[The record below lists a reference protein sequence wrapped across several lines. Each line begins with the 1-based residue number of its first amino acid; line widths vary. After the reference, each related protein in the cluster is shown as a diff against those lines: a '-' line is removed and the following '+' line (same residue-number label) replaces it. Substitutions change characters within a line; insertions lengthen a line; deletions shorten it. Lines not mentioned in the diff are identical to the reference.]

1 MKKLLTIGLLTATF
15 ATAMNAQPKLA
26 SDNID
31 EVLKAMTLEEKAK
44 LLVGGANNFFGAN
57 AVVGGEADLVAGAA
71 GTSPAIPRLGIPAT
85 VLTDGPA
92 GVRINP
98 TRKGTDK
105 TYYATA
111 FPIGS
116 CLASTWNTEL
126 VSKVGEAIGNE
137 TKEYRCDVIL
147 GPGMNL
153 HRNPL
158 CGRNFEYYS
167 EDPLLTGKIAAAYIQ
182 GVQSQ
187 GAGVSAK
194 HFAVN
199 SQETDR
205 TAVDERVSQ
214 RAARELYL
222 RGFEIAVRESDPW
235 TIMASYNQV
244 NGQYSMGNHDLL
256 TKILREDW
264 GYKGIVMTD
273 WIGIREGLETISEVH
288 AGNDL
293 MEPGQPAQV
302 EEIIKG
308 VKEGKLD
315 IADVDRNVR
324 RMLEYIV
331 KTPSFRQYPAS
342 NNPDFKAHAAI
353 TRQSAAEGIVLLKNN
368 GALPFRTEGNHNSQ
382 FSARACSLSSE
393 RTLNSQLIKTVAL
406 FGENSYDFL
415 SGGTGSGCVHP
426 PYVVDML
433 QGLENAGIKSSATLT
448 DIYRKYIDYARI
460 KFQAER
466 HPAKWFQTEMMG
478 QQKYP
483 EISLSPIAIN
493 KEVQAADAAIITIGR
508 QAGEG
513 IDRDI
518 DTEFNL
524 IPEERA
530 LITDV
535 CNAFHAAGKPV
546 IVIINSGS
554 VIETA
559 SWSSYPDAILCAWQP
574 GMEGG
579 NSIADLLTGK
589 VNPSGK
595 LTMTWPIAATDHA
608 STKNF
613 PGNIDDYTFQ
623 MMVGNKMPVPGH
635 AYTNHEEDIYVGY
648 RFFDTFNKEVAYPFG
663 FGLSYTTF
671 AFSKPV
677 VKLST
682 LRSALPLGSSK
693 NSQLSTLNSQLSTL
707 NSQLSTVQVSITVKN
722 TGAVSGKEVAQVYV
736 QAPKG
741 RLEKPVQ
748 ELKAFAKTRELQPGE
763 SQTLTMTIPVRD
775 LASFDEAGSQWITE
789 AGTYTFRIGNNS
801 RNIAAT
807 AQLKIAEYTEK
818 TTNALAPQ
826 QPLKLLKQ

>member
-1 MKKLLTIGLLTATF
+1 MKKNALITALAATICVMTMNGQPKLTAT
-15 ATAMNAQPKLA
+15 
-26 SDNID
+26 NID
-31 EVLKAMTLEEKAK
+31 EVMAAMTLEEKAK
-44 LLVGGANNFFGAN
+44 LLVGGANNFFGDQ
-57 AVVGGEADLVAGAA
+57 AVVGGEATLVAGAA
-71 GTSPAIPRLGIPAT
+71 GTSPEIARLGIPAT

-92 GVRINP
+92 GVRIDP
-98 TRKGTDK
+98 TREGTDK

-116 CLASTWNTEL
+116 CLASTWNTDL
-126 VSKVGEAIGNE
+126 VNRVGAAIGNE

-182 GVQSQ
+182 GVQKE
-187 GAGVSAK
+187 GVGVSAK

-205 TAVDERVSQ
+205 TSVDERISQ

-235 TIMASYNQV
+235 TIMASYNQI
-244 NGQYSMGNHDLL
+244 NGQFSMGNHDLL
-256 TKILREDW
+256 TKILRDDW
-264 GYKGIVMTD
+264 GFKGIVMTD
-273 WIGIREGLETISEVH
+273 WIGIRQGLTTVSEVH

-302 EEIIKG
+302 KEIVEG
-308 VKEGKLD
+308 VKSGKLN

-331 KTPSFRQYPAS
+331 KTPSFHKYPAS
-342 NNPDFKAHAAI
+342 NAPDFKSHAAI
-353 TRQSAAEGIVLLKNN
+353 TRQSACEGIVLLKNN
-368 GALPFRTEGNHNSQ
+368 GVLPWKENSV
-382 FSARACSLSSE
+382 
-393 RTLNSQLIKTVAL
+393 KTVAL
-406 FGENSYDFL
+406 FGEKSYDFL

-433 QGLENAGIKSSATLT
+433 EGLKNVGIQSSPVLT
-448 DIYRKYIDYARI
+448 DIYRKYIEFAKA

-466 HPAKWFQTEMMG
+466 HPAKWYQLEMFG

-483 EISLSPIAIN
+483 EIAISPIAIN
-493 KEVQAADAAIITIGR
+493 NEVKTADAAIITIGR

-524 IPEERA
+524 IPEERS
-530 LITDV
+530 LILDV

-613 PGNIDDYTFQ
+613 PGNIDFYSFRE
-623 MMVGNKMPVPGH
+623 MAASRRPIPGH

-648 RFFDTFNKEVAYPFG
+648 RYFDTFQKAVAYPFG
-663 FGLSYTTF
+663 YGLSYTTF
-671 AFSKPV
+671 SYSKPI
-677 VKLST
+677 VK
-682 LRSALPLGSSK
+682 
-693 NSQLSTLNSQLSTL
+693 
-707 NSQLSTVQVSITVKN
+707 VSGGIVSVSVTVKN
-722 TGAVSGKEVAQVYV
+722 TGSVSGKEVVQVYV
-736 QAPKG
+736 TAPKG
-741 RLEKPVQ
+741 QLEKPAQ
-748 ELKAFAKTRELQPGE
+748 ELKAFAKTRELQPDE
-763 SQTLTMTIPVRD
+763 QQVLTMQIPVRM
-775 LASFDEAGSQWITE
+775 LASFDEAGSQWLTE
-789 AGTYTFRIGNNS
+789 AGDYTFRIGASS
-801 RNIAAT
+801 RDIRCT
-807 AQLKIAEYTEK
+807 ANAKLTQYTEK
-818 TTNALAPQ
+818 VSNALAPKAK
-826 QPLKLLKQ
+826 LNLLKQ

>member
-1 MKKLLTIGLLTATF
+1 
-15 ATAMNAQPKLA
+15 MNAQPKLSA
-26 SDNID
+26 SNID

-44 LLVGGANNFFGAN
+44 LLVGGANNFFGAG
-57 AVVGGEADLVAGAA
+57 AVVGGEAHLVAGAA

-92 GVRINP
+92 GVRIDP

-116 CLASTWNTEL
+116 CLASTWNTDL
-126 VSKVGEAIGNE
+126 VSQVGAAIGNE

-256 TKILREDW
+256 TKILRDDW

-273 WIGIREGLETISEVH
+273 WIGIRKGLETISEVH

-302 EEIIKG
+302 EEIIAG

-331 KTPSFRQYPAS
+331 KTPSFHQYPAS
-342 NNPDFKAHAAI
+342 NAPDFKAHAAI

-368 GALPFRTEGNHNSQ
+368 GTLPWNFHYQALNAHLPNHRPSPQ
-382 FSARACSLSSE
+382 IR
-393 RTLNSQLIKTVAL
+393 TVAL

-433 QGLENAGIKSSATLT
+433 EGLKNAGIQSSATLT
-448 DIYRKYIDYARI
+448 DIYRKYIDYARL

-483 EISLSPIAIN
+483 EIALSPIAIG

-530 LITDV
+530 LIIDV
-535 CNAFHAAGKPV
+535 CNAFHQAGKPV

-559 SWSSYPDAILCAWQP
+559 SWSGYPDAILCAWQP

-613 PGNIDDYTFQ
+613 PGNIDTSSFEV
-623 MMVGNKMPVPGH
+623 MMGNKMPIPGH
-635 AYTNHEEDIYVGY
+635 DYTNHEEDIYVGY
-648 RFFDTFNKEVAYPFG
+648 RFFDTFGMNVAYPFG

-671 AFSKPV
+671 EMSKPV
-677 VKLST
+677 VK
-682 LRSALPLGSSK
+682 AKG
-693 NSQLSTLNSQLSTL
+693 NA
-707 NSQLSTVQVSITVKN
+707 VEVSITVKN
-722 TGAVSGKEVAQVYV
+722 TGSIKGKEVAQVYV
-736 QAPKG
+736 TAPKG
-741 RLEKPVQ
+741 RLEKPAQ
-748 ELKAFAKTRELQPGE
+748 ELKAFAKTRELMPGE
-763 SQTLTMTIPVRD
+763 SQTLTMTIPVRL
-775 LASFDEAGSQWITE
+775 LASFDEANSQWLAE
-789 AGTYTFRIGNNS
+789 AGIYTFRIGNSS
-801 RNIAAT
+801 RNIATT

-826 QPLKLLKQ
+826 QPLNLLKQ

>member
-1 MKKLLTIGLLTATF
+1 MLKPRKILLAGLTALLTTT
-15 ATAMNAQPKLA
+15 MNAQTPKLRA
-26 SDNID
+26 DNID

-44 LLVGGANNFFGAN
+44 LLVGGANNFFGAG

-92 GVRINP
+92 GVRIDP

-126 VSKVGEAIGNE
+126 VGKVGEAIGNE

-167 EDPLLTGKIAAAYIQ
+167 EDPLLTGKIAAAYIN

-194 HFAVN
+194 HFAIN

-205 TAVDERVSQ
+205 TSVDERLSQ

-222 RGFEIAVRESDPW
+222 KGFEIAVRESNPW
-235 TIMASYNQV
+235 TIMASYNKI
-244 NGQYSMGNHDLL
+244 NGQFSMGNHDLL
-256 TKILREDW
+256 TKILRDDW

-273 WIGIREGLETISEVH
+273 WIGIRQGLPTITEVQ

-302 EEIIKG
+302 KEIVEG
-308 VKEGKLD
+308 VKSGKLD

-331 KTPSFRQYPAS
+331 KTPSFHQYPAS

-368 GALPFRTEGNHNSQ
+368 GTLPWKSG
-382 FSARACSLSSE
+382 A
-393 RTLNSQLIKTVAL
+393 IKTVAL
-406 FGENSYDFL
+406 FGENSYDFF

-433 QGLENAGIKSSATLT
+433 EGLKNVGITSSPTLT
-448 DIYRKYIDYARI
+448 NIYRKYIEYAKV

-466 HPAKWFQTEMMG
+466 HPAKWYQQEAFG

-483 EISLSPIAIN
+483 EIAISPICIEN
-493 KEVQAADAAIITIGR
+493 EVRTADAAIITIGR

-513 IDRDI
+513 VDRDI

-524 IPEERA
+524 VPEERA

-559 SWSSYPDAILCAWQP
+559 SWDGYPDAVLCAWQP

-579 NSIADLLTGK
+579 NSIADLLMGK
-589 VNPSGK
+589 VSPSGK

-613 PGNIDDYTFQ
+613 PGNMDDYTFKQ
-623 MMVGNKMPVPGH
+623 MVGNNSPIPGH

-648 RFFDTFNKEVAYPFG
+648 RFFDTFQREVAYPFG

-671 AFSKPV
+671 EFSKPA
-677 VKLST
+677 VKVN
-682 LRSALPLGSSK
+682 GD
-693 NSQLSTLNSQLSTL
+693 NI
-707 NSQLSTVQVSITVKN
+707 TVNISVKN
-722 TGAVSGKEVAQVYV
+722 TGKVSGKEVVQVYV
-736 QAPKG
+736 TAPKG
-741 RLEKPVQ
+741 KLEKPAQ
-748 ELKAFAKTRELQPGE
+748 ELKGFAKTRELKPGE
-763 SQTLTMTIPVRD
+763 SQTLTITIAHRD
-775 LASFDEAGSQWITE
+775 LASFDEAGSQWLAE
-789 AGTYTFRIGNNS
+789 AGTYTFRIGSSS
-801 RNIAAT
+801 RDIHQTAT
-807 AQLKIAEYTEK
+807 AKLKEYTEK

-826 QPLKLLKQ
+826 QPLRLLKQ

>member
-1 MKKLLTIGLLTATF
+1 MKKLMTLGLSVLLTTATM
-15 ATAMNAQPKLA
+15 TAQTKLRA
-26 SDNID
+26 DNID

-44 LLVGGANNFFGAN
+44 LLVGGANNFFGAG

-92 GVRINP
+92 GVRIDP

-126 VSKVGEAIGNE
+126 VSQVGQAIGNE

-182 GVQSQ
+182 GVQKE
-187 GAGVSAK
+187 GVGVSAK

-205 TAVDERVSQ
+205 TSVDERVSQ

-235 TIMASYNQV
+235 TIMASYNKV
-244 NGQYSMGNHDLL
+244 NGQFSMGNRDLL

-273 WIGIREGLETISEVH
+273 WIGIREGLPTITEVQ

-302 EEIIKG
+302 QEIIEG
-308 VKEGKLD
+308 VKSGKLD

-342 NNPDFKAHAAI
+342 NNPDFVAHAAI

-368 GALPFRTEGNHNSQ
+368 GTLPWKNG
-382 FSARACSLSSE
+382 A
-393 RTLNSQLIKTVAL
+393 IKTVAL

-433 QGLENAGIKSSATLT
+433 QGLENAGIKSSPVLT
-448 DIYRKYIDYARI
+448 DIYRKYIEFAKV

-483 EISLSPIAIN
+483 EIAIAPIAIN
-493 KEVQAADAAIITIGR
+493 KEAQSADAAIITIGR

-559 SWSSYPDAILCAWQP
+559 SWSGYPDAILCAWQP

-613 PGNIDDYTFQ
+613 PGSIDNYSLMQ
-623 MMVGNKMPVPGH
+623 MVGGNRPIPGH
-635 AYTNHEEDIYVGY
+635 AFTNHEEDIYVGY
-648 RFFDTFNKEVAYPFG
+648 RFFDTFNREVAYPFG
-663 FGLSYTTF
+663 YGLSYTTF
-671 AFSKPV
+671 EMSKPA
-677 VKLST
+677 VKANGNLVTIS
-682 LRSALPLGSSK
+682 
-693 NSQLSTLNSQLSTL
+693 
-707 NSQLSTVQVSITVKN
+707 VTVKN
-722 TGAVSGKEVAQVYV
+722 TGSVAGKEVAQVYV
-736 QAPKG
+736 QAPAGK
-741 RLEKPVQ
+741 LEKPAQ
-748 ELKAFAKTRELQPGE
+748 ELKAFAKTRELKPGE

-775 LASFDEAGSQWITE
+775 LASFDEAGSQWLTE
-789 AGTYTFRIGNNS
+789 AGTYTFRIGFSS
-801 RNIAAT
+801 RDIKAT
-807 AQLKIAEYTEK
+807 LPLALKEYTEA
-818 TTNALAPQ
+818 TTNALVPQ
-826 QPLKLLKQ
+826 QKLNLMKR

>member
-1 MKKLLTIGLLTATF
+1 MKKLLISLLATATF
-15 ATAMNAQPKLA
+15 AMTTNAQPQLRA
-26 SDNID
+26 DNID

-44 LLVGGANNFFGAN
+44 LLVGGANNFFGDQ

-273 WIGIREGLETISEVH
+273 WIGIRQGLPTISEVH

-293 MEPGQPAQV
+293 LEPGQPAQV

-315 IADVDRNVR
+315 IADVDRNAR

-331 KTPSFRQYPAS
+331 KTPSFHKYPAS
-342 NNPDFKAHAAI
+342 NTPDFKAHAAI

-368 GALPFRTEGNHNSQ
+368 GTLPWKEG
-382 FSARACSLSSE
+382 
-393 RTLNSQLIKTVAL
+393 TIKTVAL

-433 QGLENAGIKSSATLT
+433 QGLKNAGIQSSATLT
-448 DIYRKYIDYARI
+448 EIYQKYIAFARL

-466 HPAKWFQTEMMG
+466 HPAKWFQTEAMG

-483 EISLSPIAIN
+483 EIGLSPIAVN
-493 KEVQAADAAIITIGR
+493 KEVEGADAAIITIGR

-524 IPEERA
+524 IPEELA
-530 LITDV
+530 LIKDV
-535 CNAFHAAGKPV
+535 CNAFHQAGKPV
-546 IVIINSGS
+546 VVIINSGS
-554 VIETA
+554 VVETA
-559 SWSSYPDAILCAWQP
+559 SWSGYPDAILCAWQP

-579 NSIADLLTGK
+579 NSVADLLTGK

-595 LTMTWPIAATDHA
+595 LTMTWPIAATDHP

-613 PGNIDDYTFQ
+613 PGYLDSYSED
-623 MMVGNKMPVPGH
+623 MMRGYSGKVSGH
-635 AYTNHEEDIYVGY
+635 DYTNHEEDIYVGY
-648 RFFDTFNKEVAYPFG
+648 RYFDTFKRNVAYPFG

-671 AFSKPV
+671 EFSKPV
-677 VKLST
+677 VK
-682 LRSALPLGSSK
+682 AKGK
-693 NSQLSTLNSQLSTL
+693 DA
-707 NSQLSTVQVSITVKN
+707 VEVSITVKN
-722 TGAVSGKEVAQVYV
+722 TGSVAGKEVAQVYV
-736 QAPKG
+736 EAPKG
-741 RLEKPVQ
+741 RLEKPVH
-748 ELKAFAKTRELQPGE
+748 ELKAFAKTRELKPGE

-775 LASFDEAGSQWITE
+775 LASFDEAGSQWLTE
-789 AGTYTFRIGNNS
+789 AGTYTFNIGSSS
-801 RNIAAT
+801 RDIAAT

-826 QPLKLLKQ
+826 QSLNLLKQ

>member
-1 MKKLLTIGLLTATF
+1 MTA
-15 ATAMNAQPKLA
+15 NAQPQLRA
-26 SDNID
+26 DNID
-31 EVLKAMTLEEKAK
+31 EVLQALTLEEKAK
-44 LLVGGANNFFGAN
+44 LLVGGANNFFGAG

-92 GVRINP
+92 GVRIDP

-167 EDPLLTGKIAAAYIQ
+167 EDPFLTGKIAAAYIQ

-205 TAVDERVSQ
+205 TSVDERVSQ

-235 TIMASYNQV
+235 TVMASYNQV
-244 NGQYSMGNHDLL
+244 NGQYSMANHDLL

-264 GYKGIVMTD
+264 GFKGIVMTD
-273 WIGIREGLETISEVH
+273 WIGIREGLPTIGEVQ

-315 IADVDRNVR
+315 IKDVDRNVR

-331 KTPSFRQYPAS
+331 KTPSFHQYPAS
-342 NNPDFKAHAAI
+342 NAPDFKAHAAI

-368 GALPFRTEGNHNSQ
+368 GTLPWAGGGIN
-382 FSARACSLSSE
+382 
-393 RTLNSQLIKTVAL
+393 TVAL
-406 FGENSYDFL
+406 FGENSYDFF

-433 QGLENAGIKSSATLT
+433 QGLENAGIKSSPVLT
-448 DIYRKYIDYARI
+448 DIYRKYIEYAKV

-466 HPAKWFQTEMMG
+466 HPAKWYQMEMFG

-483 EISLSPIAIN
+483 EIAISPIAIN
-493 KEVQAADAAIITIGR
+493 NEAKTADAAIITIGR

-513 IDRDI
+513 VDRDI

-595 LTMTWPIAATDHA
+595 LTMTWPVAATDHP

-613 PGNIDDYTFQ
+613 PGNIDFYSFKEMHGGKMAIPGYT
-623 MMVGNKMPVPGH
+623 
-635 AYTNHEEDIYVGY
+635 YTNHDEDIYVGY
-648 RFFDTFNKEVAYPFG
+648 RYFDTFNREVAYPFG

-671 AFSKPV
+671 EFSKPV
-677 VKLST
+677 VK
-682 LRSALPLGSSK
+682 AKGK
-693 NSQLSTLNSQLSTL
+693 DA
-707 NSQLSTVQVSITVKN
+707 VEVSVSVKN
-722 TGAVSGKEVAQVYV
+722 TGKVSGKEVAQVYV
-736 QAPKG
+736 AAPKG
-741 RLEKPVQ
+741 KLEKPAQ
-748 ELKAFAKTRELQPGE
+748 ELKAFAKTHELKPGE

-775 LASFDEAGSQWITE
+775 LASFDEAGSQWLTE
-789 AGTYTFRIGNNS
+789 AGTYTFNIGANS
-801 RNIAAT
+801 RDIAVS

-826 QPLKLLKQ
+826 QPLNLLKQ

>member
-1 MKKLLTIGLLTATF
+1 MKNLLATCLLATTF
-15 ATAMNAQPKLA
+15 VMTTNAQPQLRA
-26 SDNID
+26 DNID

-44 LLVGGANNFFGAN
+44 LLVGGANTFFGDQA
-57 AVVGGEADLVAGAA
+57 AVGGEADLVAGAA

-92 GVRINP
+92 GVRIDP

-105 TYYATA
+105 TFYATA

-126 VSKVGEAIGNE
+126 VNQVGQAIGNE

-167 EDPLLTGKIAAAYIQ
+167 EDPLLTGRIAAAYIN

-199 SQETDR
+199 SQETER
-205 TAVDERVSQ
+205 TAVDERLSQ

-222 RGFEIAVRESDPW
+222 RGFEIAVRKSNPW
-235 TIMASYNQV
+235 TIMASYNKI
-244 NGQYSMGNHDLL
+244 NGEFSMGNHDLL
-256 TKILREDW
+256 TKILRDDW
-264 GYKGIVMTD
+264 GFKGIVMTD
-273 WIGIREGLETISEVH
+273 WIGIREGLPTTREVQ

-293 MEPGQPAQV
+293 MEPGQPAQTKEIV
-302 EEIIKG
+302 EG
-308 VKEGKLD
+308 VKSGKLD
-315 IADVDRNVR
+315 IKDVDRNVR

-331 KTPSFRQYPAS
+331 KTPSFHKYPATNS
-342 NNPDFKAHAAI
+342 PDFKAHAAI

-368 GALPFRTEGNHNSQ
+368 GTLPWKGG
-382 FSARACSLSSE
+382 
-393 RTLNSQLIKTVAL
+393 IKTVAL

-433 QGLENAGIKSSATLT
+433 QGLENAGIKSSPVLT
-448 DIYRKYIDYARI
+448 DIYRKYIEFAKV

-466 HPAKWFQTEMMG
+466 HPAKWYQREYFG

-483 EISLSPIAIN
+483 EISISPIAIN
-493 KEVQAADAAIITIGR
+493 NEVSTADAAIITIGR

-513 IDRDI
+513 VDRDI

-535 CNAFHAAGKPV
+535 CNAFHQAGKPV

-559 SWSSYPDAILCAWQP
+559 SWSGYPDAILCAWQP

-608 STKNF
+608 SSKNF
-613 PGNIDDYTFQ
+613 PGQIDYYSFKD
-623 MMVGNKMPVPGH
+623 MVANKRPIAGH
-635 AYTNHEEDIYVGY
+635 TYTNHEEDIYVGY
-648 RFFDTFNKEVAYPFG
+648 RYFDTFQKDVAYPFG

-671 AFSKPV
+671 EMTKPV
-677 VKLST
+677 VK
-682 LRSALPLGSSK
+682 AKGK
-693 NSQLSTLNSQLSTL
+693 DA
-707 NSQLSTVQVSITVKN
+707 VEVSITVKN
-722 TGAVSGKEVAQVYV
+722 TGSVAGKEVAQVYV

-748 ELKAFAKTRELQPGE
+748 ELKGFAKTRSLQPGE
-763 SQTLTMTIPVRD
+763 SQTLTIIIPVRD
-775 LASFDEAGSQWITE
+775 LASFDEAGSQWLTE
-789 AGTYTFRIGNNS
+789 AGTYTFRIGASS
-801 RNIAAT
+801 RDIKAT
-807 AQLKIAEYTEK
+807 VSLKLNEYTEK
-818 TTNALAPQ
+818 TSNALAPQ
-826 QPLKLLKQ
+826 QKLRLLTQ

>member
-1 MKKLLTIGLLTATF
+1 MMKKILTLGLSVLLTTATM
-15 ATAMNAQPKLA
+15 TAQTKLRA
-26 SDNID
+26 DNID

-44 LLVGGANNFFGAN
+44 LLVGGANNFFGAG

-92 GVRINP
+92 GVRIDP

-182 GVQSQ
+182 GVQKE
-187 GAGVSAK
+187 GVGVSAK

-205 TAVDERVSQ
+205 TSVDERVSQ

-235 TIMASYNQV
+235 TIMASYNKV
-244 NGQYSMGNHDLL
+244 NGQFSMGNHDLL
-256 TKILREDW
+256 TKILRDDW

-273 WIGIREGLETISEVH
+273 WIGIRAGLPTISEVQ

-302 EEIIKG
+302 QEIIEG
-308 VKEGKLD
+308 VKSGKLD

-331 KTPSFRQYPAS
+331 KTPSFHQYPAS

-368 GALPFRTEGNHNSQ
+368 GTLPWKDG
-382 FSARACSLSSE
+382 A
-393 RTLNSQLIKTVAL
+393 IKMVAL

-433 QGLENAGIKSSATLT
+433 QGLENAGIKSSPILT
-448 DIYRKYIDYARI
+448 DIYRKYIEFAKL

-483 EISLSPIAIN
+483 EIGLSPIAIN
-493 KEVQAADAAIITIGR
+493 KEVATADAAIITIGR

-524 IPEERA
+524 VPEERA
-530 LITDV
+530 LIVDV
-535 CNAFHAAGKPV
+535 CNAFHEAGKPV

-554 VIETA
+554 VIETS
-559 SWSSYPDAILCAWQP
+559 SWSGYPDAILCAWQP

-595 LTMTWPIAATDHA
+595 LTMTWPIAATDHP

-613 PGNIDDYTFQ
+613 PGYLDQYSKDIMRTYAGQ
-623 MMVGNKMPVPGH
+623 VAGND
-635 AYTNHEEDIYVGY
+635 YTNHEEDIYVGY
-648 RFFDTFNKEVAYPFG
+648 RFFDTFQREVAYPFG
-663 FGLSYTTF
+663 YGLSYTTF
-671 AFSKPV
+671 ELSKPT
-677 VKLST
+677 VKA
-682 LRSALPLGSSK
+682 RG
-693 NSQLSTLNSQLSTL
+693 N
-707 NSQLSTVQVSITVKN
+707 QVDIAVTVKN
-722 TGAVSGKEVAQVYV
+722 TGTVAGKQVAQVYV
-736 QAPKG
+736 QAPAGK
-741 RLEKPVQ
+741 LDKPAQ
-748 ELKAFAKTRELQPGE
+748 ELKAFAKTRELKPGE
-763 SQTLTMTIPVRD
+763 SQTLTMTIPVRH
-775 LASFDEAGSQWITE
+775 LASFDEAGSQWLTE
-789 AGTYTFRIGNNS
+789 AGTYTFRFGFSS
-801 RNIAAT
+801 RDIKAT
-807 AQLKIAEYTEK
+807 LPLALKEYTEK

-826 QPLKLLKQ
+826 QQLNLMKQ

>member
-1 MKKLLTIGLLTATF
+1 MATSI
-15 ATAMNAQPKLA
+15 AMTTQAQPKLSA
-26 SDNID
+26 DNID

-44 LLVGGANNFFGAN
+44 LLVGGANNFFGTG

-92 GVRINP
+92 GVRIDP
-98 TRKGTDK
+98 TREGTDK
-105 TYYATA
+105 TYYATG
-111 FPIGS
+111 FPIGT
-116 CLASTWNTEL
+116 CLASTWNTQL
-126 VSKVGEAIGNE
+126 VSQVGEAIGNE

-205 TAVDERVSQ
+205 TSVDERVSQ

-222 RGFEIAVRESDPW
+222 RGFEIAVRESAPW

-256 TKILREDW
+256 TKVLREDW

-273 WIGIREGLETISEVH
+273 WIGIRKGLETISEVH

-293 MEPGQPAQV
+293 LEPGQPTQV

-308 VKEGKLD
+308 VKDGKLD

-331 KTPSFRQYPAS
+331 KTPSFHQYPAS

-353 TRQSAAEGIVLLKNN
+353 TRQSACEGIVLLKND
-368 GALPFRTEGNHNSQ
+368 GVLPWADGMV
-382 FSARACSLSSE
+382 
-393 RTLNSQLIKTVAL
+393 KTVSL
-406 FGENSYDFL
+406 FGENSYDFF
-415 SGGTGSGCVHP
+415 SGGTGSGCVHT
-426 PYVVDML
+426 PYVVDMVE
-433 QGLENAGIKSSATLT
+433 GLKNAGISSSEGLT
-448 DIYRKYIDYARI
+448 DMYRKYIAYARV

-466 HPAKWFQTEMMG
+466 HPARWFQSEEMG

-483 EISLSPIAIN
+483 EIGLAAIAVE
-493 KEVQAADAAIITIGR
+493 KEAKSSDAAIITIGR

-513 IDRDI
+513 EDRNTT
-518 DTEFNL
+518 TEFNL
-524 IPEERA
+524 IPEEQA
-530 LITDV
+530 LIQDV

-559 SWSSYPDAILCAWQP
+559 SWSAYPDAIICAWQP

-579 NSIADLLTGK
+579 NSVADILTGK

-595 LTMTWPIAATDHA
+595 LTMTWPIAATDHP

-613 PGNIDDYTFQ
+613 PGIIDSYTAE
-623 MMVGNKMPVPGH
+623 MMRGWGAPVPTH
-635 AYTNHEEDIYVGY
+635 DFTNHEEDIYVGY
-648 RFFDTFNKEVAYPFG
+648 RYFDTFQKNVAYPFG

-671 AFSKPV
+671 QFSKPV
-677 VKLST
+677 VRAKGKD
-682 LRSALPLGSSK
+682 A
-693 NSQLSTLNSQLSTL
+693 
-707 NSQLSTVQVSITVKN
+707 VEVSITVKN
-722 TGAVSGKEVAQVYV
+722 TGAVAGKEVAQVYV

-741 RLEKPVQ
+741 RLEKPTQ

-775 LASFDEAGSQWITE
+775 LASFDEAGSQWLTE
-789 AGTYTFRIGNNS
+789 AGTYTFRIGNSS
-801 RNIAAT
+801 RNIAST
-807 AQLKIAEYTEK
+807 AQLKVAEYTEK

-826 QPLKLLKQ
+826 QELKLLKQ

>member
-1 MKKLLTIGLLTATF
+1 MKIWSCHGKSVHLSTDYAIRYDTTKPINNDMSMLIILGLTALLTTTM
-15 ATAMNAQPKLA
+15 TMNAQTPQLRA
-26 SDNID
+26 DNID
-31 EVLKAMTLEEKAK
+31 EVLQAMTLEEKAK
-44 LLVGGANNFFGAN
+44 LLVGGANNFFGTG

-92 GVRINP
+92 GVRIDP
-98 TRKGTDK
+98 TRKGTSQ

-111 FPIGS
+111 FPIGT

-126 VSKVGEAIGNE
+126 VKKVGEAIGNE

-205 TAVDERVSQ
+205 TSVDERVSQ
-214 RAARELYL
+214 RAAREIYL

-235 TIMASYNQV
+235 TIMASYNKV
-244 NGQYSMGNHDLL
+244 NGQFSMGNHDLL
-256 TKILREDW
+256 TKILRDDW
-264 GYKGIVMTD
+264 GFKGIVMTD
-273 WIGIREGLETISEVH
+273 WIGIREGLPTITEVQ

-293 MEPGQPAQV
+293 MEPGQPAQIQ
-302 EEIIKG
+302 EIIDG
-308 VKEGKLD
+308 VKSGKLN

-331 KTPSFRQYPAS
+331 KTPSFNKYPAT
-342 NNPDFKAHAAI
+342 NKPDLEAHALI
-353 TRQSAAEGIVLLKNN
+353 TRQSATEGIVLLKNN
-368 GALPFRTEGNHNSQ
+368 GVLPWKSG
-382 FSARACSLSSE
+382 A
-393 RTLNSQLIKTVAL
+393 IKTVAL

-433 QGLENAGIKSSATLT
+433 QGLKNIGIQASPTLT
-448 DIYRKYIDYARI
+448 EIYRKYIDYARV

-466 HPAKWFQTEMMG
+466 HPAKWFQIEMMG

-483 EISLSPIAIN
+483 EIGLSPIAIN

-518 DTEFNL
+518 ETEFNL

-535 CNAFHAAGKPV
+535 CNAFHAVGKPV

-559 SWSSYPDAILCAWQP
+559 SWSGYPDAILCAWQP
-574 GMEGG
+574 GEEGG
-579 NSIADLLTGK
+579 NSIADILTGK
-589 VNPSGK
+589 VNPSAK

-613 PGNIDDYTFQ
+613 PGSLDDYTFEL
-623 MMVGNKMPVPGH
+623 MVGNKMPIPGH

-648 RFFDTFNKEVAYPFG
+648 RFFDTFNREVAYPFG

-671 AFSKPV
+671 DLSKPT
-677 VKLST
+677 VKS
-682 LRSALPLGSSK
+682 RG
-693 NSQLSTLNSQLSTL
+693 NMVDV
-707 NSQLSTVQVSITVKN
+707 TVTVKN
-722 TGAVSGKEVAQVYV
+722 TGSVAGKEVVQVYV

-741 RLEKPVQ
+741 KLEKPAQ
-748 ELKAFAKTRELQPGE
+748 ELKAFAKTRELKPGE
-763 SQTLTMTIPVRD
+763 SQTLTMSLLLRD
-775 LASFDEAGSQWITE
+775 LASFDEAASQWLTE
-789 AGTYTFRIGNNS
+789 AGTYTFRIGFSS
-801 RNIAAT
+801 RDIKAT
-807 AQLKIAEYTEK
+807 LPLALKEYTEK
-818 TTNALAPQ
+818 TSNALAPQ
-826 QPLKLLKQ
+826 QPLNLLKQ